1 MTHGEAQEL
10 IGADPENASPEL
22 LEHLKSCSECQAYHE
37 QMLALNAKLRRA
49 LELDWRKVQ
58 RTSPPSAPPTEL
70 PTSKAMPGTASQRPI
85 SRSAG
90 SAPVEARTREPSTA
104 AGTARPQT
112 PAVSNQRPATSPP
125 TASPAG
131 SQPVAPE
138 RLAGQSA
145 TTQPAAAGRDAH
157 PAAIH
162 PVAAGR
168 DAQPPATHPVAAER
182 DAQPPATHPVAAE
195 RDAQPAPGQRPAPQ
209 PSAPPT
215 ADRPNVTPLRRKQ
228 PAPVAKHKR
237 PRLFAFAASL
247 AAALLVGF
255 TLWLSRPPETLAAE
269 IVAHVEGEPNSWSK
283 TEPVSAQRL
292 AAVLRQSGVKLG
304 AGMQPVVYANSCWF
318 RGHFVPH
325 FVVTTQ
331 DGPVTVMILAHEQ
344 IQATQQ
350 FNEGGYSGLL
360 VPAPTGGVAVVS
372 RTPMSLEQPASAVVK
387 ALQAADQG
395 TSTALPSRL

>member
-22 LEHLKSCSECQAYHE
+22 LEHLKSCPECQAYHE

-58 RTSPPSAPPTEL
+58 RTSPPGTPP
-70 PTSKAMPGTASQRPI
+70 
-85 SRSAG
+85 
-90 SAPVEARTREPSTA
+90 TA

-112 PAVSNQRPATSPP
+112 PTVNNQRP
-125 TASPAG
+125 
-131 SQPVAPE
+131 E
-138 RLAGQSA
+138 RAAAQSA
-145 TTQPAAAGRDAH
+145 TGQPAAAGRDAQ
-157 PAAIH
+157 PAAT
-162 PVAAGR
+162 
-168 DAQPPATHPVAAER
+168 Q
-182 DAQPPATHPVAAE
+182 PVAAE

-209 PSAPPT
+209 PSAPST
-215 ADRPNVTPLRRKQ
+215 ADRPNVTPLRRKE

-292 AAVLRQSGVKLG
+292 AAVLRKSGVKLG

-344 IQATQQ
+344 VQATEQ
-350 FNEGGYSGLL
+350 FHEGGYSGLL

>member
-22 LEHLKSCSECQAYHE
+22 LEHLKSCPECQAYHE

-58 RTSPPSAPPTEL
+58 RTSPPGTPP
-70 PTSKAMPGTASQRPI
+70 
-85 SRSAG
+85 
-90 SAPVEARTREPSTA
+90 TA

-112 PAVSNQRPATSPP
+112 PTVSNQRP
-125 TASPAG
+125 
-131 SQPVAPE
+131 E
-138 RLAGQSA
+138 RAAAQSA
-145 TTQPAAAGRDAH
+145 TGQPAAAGRDAQ
-157 PAAIH
+157 PAATR
-162 PVAAGR
+162 PATAGR
-168 DAQPPATHPVAAER
+168 DAQPAATQPVAAER
-182 DAQPPATHPVAAE
+182 DAQPAVIQRVAAE

-209 PSAPPT
+209 PSAGST
-215 ADRPNVTPLRRKQ
+215 ADRPNVTPLRRKES
-228 PAPVAKHKR
+228 APVAKHKR

-292 AAVLRQSGVKLG
+292 AAVLRKSGVKLG

-344 IQATQQ
+344 VQATQQ